1 MSEFRE
7 KIETLNDQFPVILSD
22 YKRNYDLYYKD
33 TKNQTNLNAYNTS
46 DAQVARCIR
55 DMRDITV
62 TLNAQNN
69 EFVAVISQLNTLIA
83 EEQTK
88 NTELKDQIENMKN
101 VNNGSST
108 LVNDYKENYNETNM
122 RNWAMVIGILAVCIS
137 FLKFFIIPTSAE
149 GLLMIKNKKLE
160 DAGNLVKELQKFAI
174 DLNDKRIYYIEGE
187 KRKKTDLEK
196 QRIYERVKA
205 EEEAKYAV
213 QSARQAAAR
222 EAAKSK

>member
-1 MSEFRE
+1 
-7 KIETLNDQFPVILSD
+7 
-22 YKRNYDLYYKD
+22 
-33 TKNQTNLNAYNTS
+33 
-46 DAQVARCIR
+46 
-55 DMRDITV
+55 
-62 TLNAQNN
+62 
-69 EFVAVISQLNTLIA
+69 
-83 EEQTK
+83 
-88 NTELKDQIENMKN
+88 MKN